1 MTTSL
6 HWPQLFL
13 ASTGTNTLHGD
24 MVSSFAVL
32 GNLGLR
38 WINTK
43 LNCIYK
49 KYISL
54 HYKKIVDPRYWS
66 CHEAAQNLSKSD
78 VYKFWN
84 IFHEWVWV
92 LASENPTMTFDFW
105 IRFAFFF
112 VAGEKCSLWTA
123 KTWQYFSRGKTL
135 RKASWV
141 VEICAGTRYV
151 CGKSQIQKPRYL
163 LILSTPQWKRQD
175 QSHKNSCKCKC

>member
-43 LNCIYK
+43 LYIR

-84 IFHEWVWV
+84 ISHEWVWV

-112 VAGEKCSLWTA
+112 VRARSVHCELQKHDSSAEERL
-123 KTWQYFSRGKTL
+123 FERHRGSWKFTL
-135 RKASWV
+135 VLDMFVANR
-141 VEICAGTRYV
+141 
-151 CGKSQIQKPRYL
+151 QIQKPRCL
-163 LILSTPQWKRQD
+163 LIVSTPQRKRQD